1 MASSAQARHISRQD
15 LESAFAGAIGEVETE
30 AKAVMPQIVV
40 IAAAAVVTALTVA
53 YILGRRGGRRRS
65 AVVEIR
71 RL

>member
-1 MASSAQARHISRQD
+1 MPPTSPPRPITRQD
-15 LESAFAGAIGEVETE
+15 LESAFAGAIGEVQSE
-30 AKAVMPQIVV
+30 AKALMPQVV
-40 IAAAAVVTALTVA
+40 VVVAAVAVTALAVA